1 MKRANLQELTST
13 VLDLLV
19 VGGGIVGCGI
29 ARDAALRGLQVGL
42 IEREDIGGG
51 TTSRSTRLV
60 HGGLRYLEL
69 LDFGLVRQD
78 MRERE
83 ILIRIAPHLVKPL
96 PFLVPMYGWPAW
108 KRDRLRIGMILYD
121 VLSYDKSLPRHTFL
135 DRRQTLA
142 TEPGLNPRGLQGAA
156 RYYDAQVEL
165 PERLALAN
173 AIDAAEHGA
182 LIRTYTDVV
191 RFIREGGR
199 VVGVEARDIATD
211 RRVNIR
217 ASVVVNATGPWLD
230 RSLAQADGAAPAVD
244 NGSNG
249 RSGQQPLLRTTK
261 GVHLVMPK
269 TTNNAIL
276 SIAASDGRV
285 FFVVPWYGYSL
296 VGTTDTDFEGDPSKA
311 RADRSDVAYLLREAA
326 AIFPNLADAPVYYG
340 MAGVRALVRKEGVK
354 EGAVSRKHAIRDH
367 GKLGGPEGLISVL
380 GGKIT
385 AYRGIAEEATDLVME
400 RLGRHSARHTAY
412 SALPGGDAKPEA
424 VLATLRPRAE
434 SMYLTE
440 EQVQHLVSLYGSRAR
455 DVLVLAERR
464 PQLATPFCEHGPTL
478 KAQATYAALNEG
490 AETLADVLL
499 RRAPIGLASCLAL
512 DCVDAAAEVVGQT
525 LRWDEDRRRKEA
537 AAYRKLVAERYAA
550 PQASGPADEQA
561 SRRAG
566 QQTS

>member
-1 MKRANLQELTST
+1 MKRANLQELTSR
-13 VLDLLV
+13 VLDVLV

-42 IEREDIGGG
+42 IEREDLGGG

-83 ILIRIAPHLVKPL
+83 ILIHIAPHLVRPL

-121 VLSYDKSLPRHTFL
+121 LLSYDKSLPRHTFL
-135 DRRQTLA
+135 NRQATLA
-142 TEPGLNPRGLQGAA
+142 AEPGLNPNGLQGAA
-156 RYYDAQVEL
+156 RYFDAQVEL

-217 ASVVVNATGPWLD
+217 ATIVVNATGPWLD
-230 RSLAQADGAAPAVD
+230 RSLSE
-244 NGSNG
+244 NGEV
-249 RSGQQPLLRTTK
+249 GQQEHPLLRTTK
-261 GVHLVMPK
+261 GVHLVMPQ
-269 TTNNAIL
+269 TSANAIL

-296 VGTTDTDFEGDPSKA
+296 VGTTDTDFQGDPTTA
-311 RADRSDVAYLLREAA
+311 HADTSDVAYLRREAA
-326 AIFPNLADAPVYYG
+326 AIFPSLDQAPVYYG

-400 RLGRHSARHTAY
+400 RLGRHSARHTAH
-412 SALPGGDAKPEA
+412 SLLPGGDGKPDDILKA
-424 VLATLRPRAE
+424 LQPRAE
-434 SMYLTE
+434 SMGLTE
-440 EQVQHLVSLYGSRAR
+440 AQVHHLVDLYGSRAR

-537 AAYRKLVAERYAA
+537 ADYRQLVADRYAA
-550 PQASGPADEQA
+550 PLPAPV
-561 SRRAG
+561 
-566 QQTS
+566 

>member
-1 MKRANLQELTST
+1 MKRANLQELTSS
-13 VLDLLV
+13 VLDVLV

-42 IEREDIGGG
+42 IEREDVGGG

-60 HGGLRYLEL
+60 HGGLRYLEM

-83 ILIRIAPHLVKPL
+83 ILIHIAPHLVRPL

-121 VLSYDKSLPRHTFL
+121 LLSYDKSLPRHAFL
-135 DRRQTLA
+135 NREATLA
-142 TEPGLNPRGLQGAA
+142 AEPQLNPQGLQGAA

-211 RRVNIR
+211 RQVNIR
-217 ASVVVNATGPWLD
+217 ANIVVNATGPWLD
-230 RSLAQADGAAPAVD
+230 RSLAADIKDGSEGQNGHAGPAEH
-244 NGSNG
+244 
-249 RSGQQPLLRTTK
+249 PLLRTTK
-261 GVHLVMPK
+261 GVHLVMPQ
-269 TTNNAIL
+269 TSSNAIL

-296 VGTTDTDFEGDPSKA
+296 VGTTDTDFQGDPTTA
-311 RADRSDVAYLLREAA
+311 HAEPADVAYLQREAA
-326 AIFPNLADAPVYYG
+326 AIFPALADAPVYYG

-400 RLGRHSARHTAY
+400 RLGRHSARHTAH
-412 SALPGGDAKPEA
+412 SLLPGGDGKPEDIIK
-424 VLATLRPRAE
+424 TLQPRAE
-434 SMYLTE
+434 NMGLTD
-440 EQVQHLVSLYGSRAR
+440 EQVHHLVDLYGSRAR

-525 LRWDEDRRRKEA
+525 LRWDDDRRRKEA
-537 AAYRKLVAERYAA
+537 ADYRALVADRYAA
-550 PQASGPADEQA
+550 PQAEPTIA
-561 SRRAG
+561 
-566 QQTS
+566 

>member
-1 MKRANLQELTST
+1 MKRANLQELTSN
-13 VLDLLV
+13 VLDVLV

-51 TTSRSTRLV
+51 TTSRSTRLI
-60 HGGLRYLEL
+60 HGGLRYLEM
-69 LDFGLVRQD
+69 LDFSLVRQD

-83 ILIRIAPHLVKPL
+83 ILIRIAPHLVKPM
-96 PFLVPMYGWPAW
+96 PFLVPMYGWSAW
-108 KRDRLRIGMILYD
+108 QRDRLRVGMVLYD
-121 VLSYDKSLPRHTFL
+121 VLSYDKSLPRHSFL
-135 DRRQTLA
+135 NRHQTLA
-142 TEPGLNPRGLQGAA
+142 AEPYLNPRGLQGAA

-182 LIRTYTDVV
+182 LIRTYTDVI
-191 RFIREGGR
+191 RFLREEPNGQTQTGRGR

-211 RRVNIR
+211 RRVQIR
-217 ASVVVNATGPWLD
+217 ANVVVNATGPWLD
-230 RSLAQADGAAPAVD
+230 RNFAEQAGDSIST
-244 NGSNG
+244 NGHADASPP
-249 RSGQQPLLRTTK
+249 PLLRTTK

-269 TTNNAIL
+269 TTTNAIL

-296 VGTTDTDFEGDPSKA
+296 VGTTDTDFEGDPA
-311 RADRSDVAYLLREAA
+311 DAHADRSDVAYLLREAA
-326 AIFPNLADAPVYYG
+326 AIFPVLRDAPVYYG

-367 GKLGGPEGLISVL
+367 GKLGGPDGLVSVL

-412 SALPGGDAKPEA
+412 SMLPGGDAHSDDVWK
-424 VLATLRPRAE
+424 TLKPRAE
-434 SMYLTE
+434 GMGLTD
-440 EQVQHLVSLYGSRAR
+440 EQIQHLIDLYGSRAR

-464 PQLATPFCEHGPTL
+464 PQLATPFCEHAPTL

-490 AETLADVLL
+490 VETLADVLL
-499 RRAPIGLASCLAL
+499 RRAPVGLASCMAL

-525 LRWDEDRRRKEA
+525 MRWDEERRRHEA
-537 AAYRKLVAERYAA
+537 AEYRRLVAERYSA
-550 PQASGPADEQA
+550 PLAESVPA
-561 SRRAG
+561 
-566 QQTS
+566 